1 MGANAVLVQKR
12 LGHKKISTTLGTYAH
27 LYPDYTES
35 VTAQLEAP
43 GESIGEGIKKEENRN
58 RPAKARNRPAKAR
71 PQKDKRHPTQ
81 NRVPHFVMQ
90 SFPE

>member
-35 VTAQLEAP
+35 VTAQLEAL
-43 GESIGEGIKKEENRN
+43 GESIGEGIKKEE
-58 RPAKARNRPAKAR
+58 KL
-71 PQKDKRHPTQ
+71 
-81 NRVPHFVMQ
+81 
-90 SFPE
+90 

>member
-1 MGANAVLVQKR
+1 MSKR
-12 LGHKKISTTLGTYAH
+12 LVAYFSASG
-27 LYPDYTES
+27 
-35 VTAQLEAP
+35 VTAKVA
-43 GESIGEGIKKEENRN
+43 EN
-58 RPAKARNRPAKAR
+58 RNRPAKAR